1 MREIAVFAVL
11 IMIAGAVVAHM
22 VDRQAPPSAMAA
34 QSEPPPTTSGASSRT
49 VTLSRGN
56 GGHFWTDARVEGR
69 RVEFIVDTGA
79 STVSLRASDAARLG
93 IHPTAR
99 EYNVKVATAN
109 GETRAAMVHLQRV
122 EVGDVVAYDVPAV
135 VLADDSLGVNL
146 LGMSFLSR
154 VRWSHDHGKLVLE
167 Q

>member
-1 MREIAVFAVL
+1 MREITVFAVL
-11 IMIAGAVVAHM
+11 IVIAGGVVARM
-22 VDRQAPPSAMAA
+22 ADRQAPPAAMAA
-34 QSEPPPTTSGASSRT
+34 RSEPPATSASNSRT

-69 RVEFIVDTGA
+69 RVEFVVDTGA
-79 STVSLRASDAARLG
+79 TTVALRASDAARLG
-93 IHPTAR
+93 IHPTPR
-99 EYNVKVATAN
+99 EYTSKVSTAN

-122 EVGDVVAYDVPAV
+122 EVGDVVAYDVPAI
-135 VLADDSLGVNL
+135 VLPDESLGTNL